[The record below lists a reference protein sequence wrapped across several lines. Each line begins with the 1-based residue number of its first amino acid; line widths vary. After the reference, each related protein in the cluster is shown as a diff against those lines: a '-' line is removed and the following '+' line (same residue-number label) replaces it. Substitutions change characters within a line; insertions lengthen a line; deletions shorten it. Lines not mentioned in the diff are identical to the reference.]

1 MKRLGVANSD
11 DKKSNRNFR
20 NSECLVPLSFYR
32 DMGKKSAFNL
42 LILLIT
48 FLNVS
53 TSSYGQCVQ

>member
-53 TSSYGQCVQ
+53 TS